1 MSGRN
6 VTSFKSELNKKKFQV
21 TSSGNRVLIY
31 CVAGVSRSATLCIVY
46 LMKYRHLTLLE
57 AYNYVKSRRP
67 RIKPNCGFFKQLIQ
81 YEEELYGKSTV
92 RMVYNEY
99 VQMSIPE
106 VYEGQYRKIH
116 IPTRRFRDKC
126 KRGCLV

>member
-1 MSGRN
+1 
-6 VTSFKSELNKKKFQV
+6 
-21 TSSGNRVLIY
+21 
-31 CVAGVSRSATLCIVY
+31 
-46 LMKYRHLTLLE
+46 MKYRHLTLLE

-81 YEEELYGKSTV
+81 YEKELYGKSTV

-126 KRGCLV
+126 KRGCRLV

>member
-1 MSGRN
+1 
-6 VTSFKSELNKKKFQV
+6 
-21 TSSGNRVLIY
+21 
-31 CVAGVSRSATLCIVY
+31 
-46 LMKYRHLTLLE
+46 MKYRHLTLLE

-81 YEEELYGKSTV
+81 YEKELYGKSTV

-116 IPTRRFRDKC
+116 IPTKRFRDKC
-126 KRGCLV
+126 KGGCRLV